1 VTATRHR
8 VTRASAAKHSAAKH
22 SAAKHSA
29 ARNSAATGPALR
41 QAAMGLAIAVGAA
54 LLFLG
59 YLRVSWTV
67 AVTSDGAAQALQARD
82 MLAGNWLLHGW
93 TLSDVS
99 FYPTELPEYVLVEL
113 VRPLGIGVI
122 HVAAAATYTLLV
134 LAAFLLARGHARGRD
149 GLVRGSVAAVIMLA
163 PQLGYGAFVLL
174 LSPDHVGT
182 QVPLLLGWLLLDRAP
197 RRWWVPA
204 ILCVLLAWVQFAD
217 RVAVLTAVLPLVA
230 VGAARV
236 IRSVLG
242 RRLARRASADRHPPG
257 RTWPTWPTWQ
267 VRQTWPTCWYEG
279 ALAGAGLG
287 SVGLAW
293 AAARVLTAAGGFAAH
308 PFPLTLAPLRLLW
321 THTWLTGWGVLE
333 LYGAN
338 FLGVTGLAGL
348 TFAAVHL
355 IGLALAIAGCAVT
368 LTRLIRPHGSVLSS
382 ARRGHP
388 TTFHLCRTRKRGK
401 TGDEMVISDEKSR
414 WAVISDEKS
423 ADSVVDSVLAVAIV
437 ANLLSYLL
445 SIEPG
450 TVLGTGYDAR
460 EIAAVL
466 PCGAVLA
473 GRVFGPR
480 ISAILLSATTARAS
494 SRAVRERRWRV
505 GFRAGGGRR
514 RGWVR
519 GAGGAE
525 KRDRWGSSA
534 LVLLGFSLVL
544 GAYGVALGYSA
555 ARPAVGG
562 RDSVLAGWLVAHG
575 LRYGLAGVAANVATV
590 ESGGRVVLAPITV
603 RVGRTGQGGRV
614 ERVGVLRYQ
623 STADAYD
630 PRLHDANFL
639 VTGAPADGDGY
650 AAESVPSAAVRAT
663 FGRPARVYRFDG
675 YTVGIWNVNLL
686 TKLRE

>member
-1 VTATRHR
+1 MCA
-8 VTRASAAKHSAAKH
+8 
-22 SAAKHSA
+22 
-29 ARNSAATGPALR
+29 
-41 QAAMGLAIAVGAA
+41 AIAVGAA

-82 MLAGNWLLHGW
+82 MLAGNWLLRGW

-113 VRPLGIGVI
+113 VRPLGTGVI
-122 HVAAAATYTLLV
+122 HVAAAVTYTLLV
-134 LAAFLLARGHARGRD
+134 LAAFLLARGRARGLN
-149 GLVRGSVAAVIMLA
+149 GLVSGVIAAVIMLA

-204 ILCVLLAWVQFAD
+204 CLCLLLALAQFAD
-217 RVAVLTAVLPLVA
+217 RVAVLTAVLPLVVVCAASA
-230 VGAARV
+230 V
-236 IRSVLG
+236 RSVLG
-242 RRLARRASADRHPPG
+242 SRSGRRVPAG
-257 RTWPTWPTWQ
+257 RQAEAPVPTEGPAQPRPAW
-267 VRQTWPTCWYEG
+267 RYELT
-279 ALAGAGLG
+279 LAGAAIV
-287 SVGLAW
+287 SVGLSW

-308 PFPLTLAPLRLLW
+308 PFPLTLAPPRLLW
-321 THTWLTGWGVLE
+321 THTWLTGWGILE

-338 FLGVTGLAGL
+338 FLGISGWAGL

-355 IGLALAIAGCAVT
+355 IGLALAVAGFAVAF
-368 LTRLIRPHGSVLSS
+368 TRFIRPRRPADPSWRGRAEFAGWRIIFRALGRKMIRYHASRSTAARLGPARRARRAGKTDASVVSS
-382 ARRGHP
+382 A
-388 TTFHLCRTRKRGK
+388 
-401 TGDEMVISDEKSR
+401 EKPGR
-414 WAVISDEKS
+414 AG
-423 ADSVVDSVLAVAIV
+423 SVVDSVLAVAIV
-437 ANLLSYLL
+437 ANVLSYLL

-466 PCGAVLA
+466 PLGAVLA
-473 GRVFGPR
+473 GRVFAGRVFAGRVFGPR
-480 ISAILLSATTARAS
+480 T
-494 SRAVRERRWRV
+494 
-505 GFRAGGGRR
+505 GFRMGGGRR

-519 GAGGAE
+519 GTGGA
-525 KRDRWGSSA
+525 KTRDRLGSSA
-534 LVLLGFSLVL
+534 LVLLGVSLVAA
-544 GAYGVALGYSA
+544 AYGVAFGYSA

-575 LRYGLAGVAANVATV
+575 LRYGLAGVSANVATV
-590 ESGGRVVLAPITV
+590 DSGGRVVLATTAV
-603 RVGRTGQGGRV
+603 RRGRVGA
-614 ERVGVLRYQ
+614 LRYQ

-639 VTGAPADGDGY
+639 VTGVPADGVGY

-675 YTVGIWNVNLL
+675 YTVGVWNVNLL